1 MTSPERIEEL
11 LNEFGETLTDL
22 PIAEEYRDFGYRDKL
37 LKAMYD
43 AGDRA
48 KAWFEVYGLRD
59 IYNEAPLAFICHQS
73 GVIEKLIKALETSK
87 GMWDNL
93 KGEVQNLMV
102 KTPLCED
109 HYNSGYNGACMDVLE
124 VMREISDEDVSKI
137 INR

>member
-22 PIAEEYRDFGYRDKL
+22 PPAENYKDYGNRDKL
-37 LKAMYD
+37 LHDIYAAKH
-43 AGDRA
+43 RA
-48 KAWFEVYGLRD
+48 KVWFGFDSTHGDLES
-59 IYNEAPLAFICHQS
+59 EAMGSFISHQS

-124 VMREISDEDVSKI
+124 IMREISGEDVSE
-137 INR
+137 NN